1 MARLVSSTFALSVA
15 LVAGC
20 AGSAPEASPPTL
32 LPTTL
37 VEAQPSPFLPAL
49 TMDGGQRG
57 ALLAMELPSPPPF
70 ESACNEQA
78 PQAFLLR
85 ESYMFHFDAPP
96 DEAVARKRLHQV
108 AIEYRARRYGT
119 VPLLTDPS
127 FNRRNAAENVVDLRF
142 FGRGV
147 RMNRR
152 VAPALRCVEESIKVQ
167 CANDPYEPRVLDG
180 LRTRNTFHNNE
191 ISNHTFG
198 IAIDINPN
206 ENSCCGCVPPLSEW
220 PRCKVP
226 GTAYERARI
235 PKCWIDTFERYG
247 FYWLGHDVL
256 EDTMHFEFLGDPAKI
271 LKEGPVKKP

>member
-1 MARLVSSTFALSVA
+1 MPRFHSLPFA
-15 LVAGC
+15 LVALFLSGC
-20 AGSAPEASPPTL
+20 GASPPEASHSTL
-32 LPTTL
+32 LPTT
-37 VEAQPSPFLPAL
+37 VVAPAPPPFLPVLAMDEGQRAALL
-49 TMDGGQRG
+49 TMD
-57 ALLAMELPSPPPF
+57 LPTPPPF

-78 PQAFLLR
+78 AQAFLIR
-85 ESYMFHFDAPP
+85 ESYMFHIDAPP
-96 DEAVARKRLHQV
+96 DEAVARKRLHQA
-108 AIEYRARRYGT
+108 AIEYRARHYGT
-119 VPLLTDPS
+119 VPSLTDPS
-127 FNRRNAAENVVDLRF
+127 FNPKTAAENAMDVRF

-147 RMNRR
+147 RMHRR
-152 VAPALRCVEESIKVQ
+152 VVPALRCVEEAIQVR

-226 GTAYERARI
+226 GTAYERAKI

-271 LKEGPVKKP
+271 LRNPAGKKP